1 MTVQRLD
8 GEFGFRIHGSRP
20 VVVSAIEP
28 GTPAETSGLTVGDI
42 LLTINGV
49 NVLDLP
55 HTQVVRVAQRCSE
68 ALELGVARMDDVME
82 RASVWQQ
89 LDMAKEVLAQGY
101 LYKKKRT
108 SNSQSSQHQ
117 HHWVTRWFVLRADDC
132 LYSFKSENVNLPHF
146 CRTVKGFMIF
156 IFNRTPGQVGR
167 CCYRVVSSNS
177 WILQTDKIQFW
188 LQLQDTVC
196 KSSDQILILGRQ
208 ASGWLQILR
217 QNLRNGRKCFTLLP
231 TKEGRR

>member
-108 SNSQSSQHQ
+108 SNSHSQHQ

-132 LYSFKSENVNLPHF
+132 LYSFKSENVNLKHS
-146 CRTVKGFMIF
+146 CRTLIGFNLCF
-156 IFNRTPGQVGR
+156 IARTR
-167 CCYRVVSSNS
+167 DLAARSCCLAVLSSN
-177 WILQTDKIQFW
+177 WMFQTEQIQ
-188 LQLQDTVC
+188 
-196 KSSDQILILGRQ
+196 
-208 ASGWLQILR
+208 
-217 QNLRNGRKCFTLLP
+217 
-231 TKEGRR
+231 